1 MTFYSIIQSF
11 STFAHVKFSFVE
23 MDKSVK
29 SLMEEF
35 SHKAPIY
42 DAVAADFEKVSA
54 KLTKYHIHLNSKS
67 LKKLWGYL
75 ASKEK
80 PSKKAL
86 DRMALFAGFQSWK
99 DFQKAIHGENDG
111 QLNYDD

>member
-23 MDKSVK
+23 MGKSVK

-54 KLTKYHIHLNSKS
+54 KLAKHHIHLNSKS
-67 LKKLWGYL
+67 LKKLWDYL

-111 QLNYDD
+111 QLNNDD

>member
-1 MTFYSIIQSF
+1 
-11 STFAHVKFSFVE
+11 
-23 MDKSVK
+23 
-29 SLMEEF
+29 MEEF

-54 KLTKYHIHLNSKS
+54 KLAKYHIHLNSKS

-99 DFQKAIHGENDG
+99 DFQ
-111 QLNYDD
+111 